1 MVSSL
6 EPVNILLM
14 NLYFIMTLQLA
25 LNWESA
31 NCNTHSN
38 LFQLVFIIV
47 LVARV
52 IAQEAAINKV
62 LSSKAYRNI
71 MLVTSGCFLTG
82 IGVYEA
88 IKLAWNSG
96 NFDYDPNTKVGNLV
110 CYQNRIVFVA
120 EIVAC
125 FLTVAKDIVT
135 IVMGKEE
142 LVEEST

>member
-1 MVSSL
+1 
-6 EPVNILLM
+6 M

-25 LNWESA
+25 LNWESS

-47 LVARV
+47 LVCRI
-52 IAQEAAINKV
+52 IAQEAAINRA
-62 LSSKAYRNI
+62 LSRKTYRTI
-71 MLVTSGCFLTG
+71 MLVSSGCFLTG

-88 IKLAWNSG
+88 IKLAWNSSD
-96 NFDYDPNTKVGNLV
+96 FDYDPNTKIGNLV

-125 FLTVAKDIVT
+125 FLIVAKDIIT
-135 IVMGKEE
+135 IVMGKEDI
-142 LVEEST
+142 VEEST